1 MPGTAGLPSSA
12 RTPSS
17 VSRIDFGWPGRLR
30 ISACFR
36 MTPTWR
42 ENGGRHEIEAD
53 LPHLFAKTRHEPV
66 GNRQR
71 RFRRHVARRRAG
83 PASGQ
88 YQMAAERVDQFDQG
102 PFDCGLIVRDEAG
115 SIRQGEVSAV
125 PNHACSAGIPLS
137 SRRRSMRGR

>member
-1 MPGTAGLPSSA
+1 
-12 RTPSS
+12 
-17 VSRIDFGWPGRLR
+17 
-30 ISACFR
+30 

-88 YQMAAERVDQFDQG
+88 YQMGNQRVDQFDQG
-102 PFDCGLIVRDEAG
+102 PFDRGLIVRDEG
-115 SIRQGEVSAV
+115 SPSAREVSGFRTTPAA
-125 PNHACSAGIPLS
+125 PGYPCPRG
-137 SRRRSMRGR
+137 RRSMRGR